1 MEIPQFVEKALGFSQ
16 IEEADF
22 SAIPSL
28 NACTTPHQI
37 KALNKKLVRFECMIC
52 DMYDEEYFI

>member
-22 SAIPSL
+22 SVSANQLKIHRKSRL
-28 NACTTPHQI
+28 
-37 KALNKKLVRFECMIC
+37 
-52 DMYDEEYFI
+52 

>member
-22 SAIPSL
+22 SVGALLLTFIGNPVSKRVRHPSSDQSAEQEAGPL
-28 NACTTPHQI
+28 RMHG
-37 KALNKKLVRFECMIC
+37 L
-52 DMYDEEYFI
+52 